1 MKKRLFIFLLALSP
15 WLLIAQIPSLTDNS
29 QIRFRESNSYFS
41 RPLSDLRTS
50 ILPSGTT
57 SYTMRYT
64 GSAWAASSLLLND
77 GSTIGIGATPTSS
90 YRLTVKQTTA
100 STSTDGIF
108 VERFGASTGLALY
121 HNGSATMRSIGG
133 NNMSIETES
142 GSLLDLR
149 PGGGGGQLRQVGI
162 VPLNNVTTTLG
173 NAAMFNILGTYAPTA
188 AGGDFSLIR
197 VGTTVNITGSG
208 NQRTNGILL
217 SPTVTSAPQGFYGIR
232 YAITTQ
238 NFLWQPQGNDVKN
251 RLAGDL
257 SVGVDTTLNAAK
269 VQIQGDGSS
278 SSTYSVIVTNSTATT
293 STAALAVRDDG
304 RVAVGTN
311 SPGYT
316 FDVIGTDAIRIPVG
330 TTAQRPTGA
339 RGVLRFNSSAD
350 ILEYFDGT
358 DWQVAGGASG
368 VTDHGALTGLADD
381 DHTQYLLLAGRA
393 TGQVAT
399 GGTASGDDLTLRS
412 TSNATKGNVFLQDQG
427 GNVTIGGGATA
438 SAVELLEPSGS
449 GTNKTTITAQA
460 QAADINLTLPA
471 TQQVGELR
479 NNGSGGLSWGPSV
492 ITPSQITSTQNDY
505 APTGW
510 ATATVVRLSGDVSF
524 RKITGF
530 SAGVSGEI
538 KTLINVGSYP
548 LYIAPEHTG
557 SSAANRVTH
566 YEEVILAPSGSAEI
580 IYDATLS
587 RWTVFDNSGENYQI
601 PRRSTHY
608 DKYAGKFPEGI
619 TEDVHLSYAGSGN
632 VGVATPTS
640 TRPFSAWTMDN
651 ASSATGDKSLYLQKT
666 TDALSYAAGAHIVT
680 KCEWTTPSSLSTSG
694 QRYRIRHV
702 ITASPA
708 TLLTSVNNTI
718 GIRYADDINTGKLE
732 GYTRNGAGS
741 ETTLDLG
748 ITVAASTTYT
758 TAISFNKAGDEA
770 TFWVDGVCKG
780 RITTTLPA
788 TTVLGVAIHFNKLVG
803 TTNTTFYCNR
813 LMGAAIFP

>member
-1 MKKRLFIFLLALSP
+1 MKKILFLLACLP
-15 WLLIAQIPSLTDNS
+15 VALFGQIPSLTDNS

-162 VPLNNVTTTLG
+162 VPLNNVTTALG
-173 NAAMFNILGTYAPTA
+173 NAAMFNVLGTYAPTT
-188 AGGDFSLIR
+188 AGGDFSLLR
-197 VGTTVNITGSG
+197 LGTTVNITGSG
-208 NQRTNGILL
+208 NQRTNGLL
-217 SPTVTSAPQGFYGIR
+217 IVPTVTSAPTGFYGIR
-232 YAITTQ
+232 YGITTQ

-257 SVGVDTTLNAAK
+257 SVGVDTTLAAAK
-269 VQIQGDGSS
+269 VQIQGDGNT
-278 SSTYSVIVTNSTATT
+278 SSTYSLIVTNSSATT

-316 FDVIGTDAIRIPVG
+316 LDVVGTDAIKIPVG
-330 TTAQRPTGA
+330 STAQRPTGA
-339 RGVLRFNSSAD
+339 RGVIRFNNSAD

-358 DWQVAGGASG
+358 DWQAVGTGGGG
-368 VTDHGALTGLADD
+368 VTDHGALTGLSDD
-381 DHTQYLLLAGRA
+381 DHTQYLQLAGRA

-412 TSNATKGNVFLQDQG
+412 TTNATKGNVFIQDQG

-438 SAVELLEPSGS
+438 SALELLEPSGS

-460 QAADINLTLPA
+460 QAADINYTLPA
-471 TQQVGELR
+471 ANAVGVLQ
-479 NNGSGGLSWGPSV
+479 NDGSGGLAWGPKV
-492 ITPSQITSTQNDY
+492 ITPSNITVTQNDY

-510 ATATVVRLSGDVSF
+510 ATANVVRLSGNSSF
-524 RKITGF
+524 QKITGF

-538 KTLINVGSYP
+538 KTLINVGSSP
-548 LYIAPEHTG
+548 LYIAPEHSG
-557 SSAANRVTH
+557 STAANRVSH
-566 YEEVILAPSGSAEI
+566 YEEVILAPGTSAEI
-580 IYDATLS
+580 MYDATLS
-587 RWTVFDNSGENYQI
+587 RWTVFDNSCENYLV
-601 PRRSTHY
+601 PRRATHY

-619 TEDVHLSYAGSGN
+619 TEDVHLQYAGSGN
-632 VGVATPTS
+632 VNTTTPTS
-640 TRPFSAWTMDN
+640 ALPVTSWSMDN
-651 ASSATGDKSLYLQKT
+651 ASAATGDKSLYLQKT
-666 TDALSYAAGAHIVT
+666 TDALSYAGGAHIVT
-680 KCEWTTPSSLSTSG
+680 KAEWTSPNSLSSST

-702 ITASPA
+702 LTASPA
-708 TLLTSVNNTI
+708 SLLTNVNQTI
-718 GIRYADDINTGKLE
+718 GIRYSDDINSGKLQ

-741 ETTLDLG
+741 ETTVDLG
-748 ITVAASTTYT
+748 VTLATSTTYT
-758 TAISFNKAGDEA
+758 TAISFNKAADEA
-770 TFWVDGVCKG
+770 TFFVNGVCVG
-780 RITTTLPA
+780 RLTATLPA
-788 TTVLGVAIHFNKLVG
+788 TTVLGAAIQYGKLVG
-803 TTNTTFYCNR
+803 TSNITFYCNR
-813 LMGAAIFP
+813 LMGAAIMP